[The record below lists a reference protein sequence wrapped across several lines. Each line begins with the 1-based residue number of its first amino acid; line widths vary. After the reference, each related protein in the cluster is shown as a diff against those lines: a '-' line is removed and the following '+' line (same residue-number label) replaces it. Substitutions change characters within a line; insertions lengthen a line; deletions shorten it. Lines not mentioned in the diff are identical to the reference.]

1 MSFRDLHSVDQVMP
15 HRSILVKK
23 LVFSLQLI
31 GTAALHLRDLLW
43 VCNGW
48 CMSLVAS
55 PSHCVCFF
63 CSPLT
68 SLSFLISFFC
78 LSLLYC
84 IFREEVSGKGLP
96 CLLTSQNSTS
106 ATGDFAFLVVTQ
118 AHTAARR
125 KAADCELT
133 YAPRSEVHAA
143 NTEALNRFFSSSSS

>member
-31 GTAALHLRDLLW
+31 GTAALHLHDLLW

-68 SLSFLISFFC
+68 SLSFLISFF
-78 LSLLYC
+78 LSFSLILY
-84 IFREEVSGKGLP
+84 FSGRGQWKRLAVP
-96 CLLTSQNSTS
+96 P
-106 ATGDFAFLVVTQ
+106 DFAKLYLCY
-118 AHTAARR
+118 RR
-125 KAADCELT
+125 LRFSGCYT
-133 YAPRSEVHAA
+133 GSHSRSPK
-143 NTEALNRFFSSSSS
+143 SG